1 MSDPSVISLRRRAIV
16 RDRSVKWAFLLPA
29 MIFVA
34 IFFGYPIVQNAAMSF
49 QEYTTRTFFTGEA
62 PFIGLQNYIDAFTAP
77 VFPRALMNT
86 FLFTVGSIALQF
98 CIGLGL
104 ALFFNRRFPLS
115 IILRSLLLLPWL
127 LPLLVSSTVWRGIL
141 DTDSGIFNA
150 ALESLG
156 LSAIPWLTNPDVALL
171 AVILVNVWI
180 GIPFNVVILY
190 SGLQDIPTEL
200 YEAASLDGSSRAQTF
215 WWITL
220 PMLRPVVMVV
230 LLLGVIYTVKVL
242 DIVLA
247 LTGGGPANATQTL
260 ALQAYE
266 ASFVNFNFGLGAAFG
281 NVLIVISLIFA
292 AVYLRLNRKAMNS

>member
-1 MSDPSVISLRRRAIV
+1 MSDLSVISRRRRAMI

-29 MIFVA
+29 LVFVA
-34 IFFGYPIVQNAAMSF
+34 IFFGYPIVQNATMSF

-62 PFIGLQNYIDAFTAP
+62 PFAGLQNYIDAVTAP
-77 VFPRALMNT
+77 VFPRALWNT
-86 FLFTVGSIALQF
+86 FMFTVGSIALQF
-98 CIGLGL
+98 CVGLGL

-115 IILRSLLLLPWL
+115 IVLRSLLLLPWL

-141 DTDSGIFNA
+141 DTDSGILNA
-150 ALESLG
+150 AFEAVG
-156 LSAIPWLTNPDVALL
+156 LSAVPWLTSPDVALL

-200 YEAASLDGSSRAQTF
+200 YEAVSLDGASRWQTF

-260 ALQAYE
+260 ALQSYE

-292 AVYLRLNRKAMNS
+292 AVYLRLNRKAMDS